1 MTKTMEI
8 YEIFQT
14 KGQKIQLDW
23 LRFISKQDEALEKS
37 LKQTVKNTLLDLS
50 KHIIGDK
57 LR

>member
-1 MTKTMEI
+1 MEI

>member
-1 MTKTMEI
+1 MKKTMEI